1 MWASKRGA
9 QHVPG
14 PRLWCILARG
24 PLGAGLKDFHLPL
37 QDHGPGSPPP
47 SSLYPRGSGGHN
59 HGAMTTDQL
68 QVPWPQTHRGKSK
81 AQIAESLRGG
91 GISHMDTMRVLKG
104 DDNWLLVTYLLD
116 TQHGTRRLAGP
127 AHQAVEQNSQWH
139 QY

>member
-1 MWASKRGA
+1 MWASKHGA
-9 QHVPG
+9 QHVPS
-14 PRLWCILARG
+14 PRLWCILAQG

-47 SSLYPRGSGGHN
+47 SSLYPRGSGGHK

-81 AQIAESLRGG
+81 AQIAESIAGRGHLPYG
-91 GISHMDTMRVLKG
+91 HHVSAKG

-116 TQHGTRRLAGP
+116 TQRGTRHLGGP
-127 AHQAVEQNSQWH
+127 AHQAAEQNSQWH